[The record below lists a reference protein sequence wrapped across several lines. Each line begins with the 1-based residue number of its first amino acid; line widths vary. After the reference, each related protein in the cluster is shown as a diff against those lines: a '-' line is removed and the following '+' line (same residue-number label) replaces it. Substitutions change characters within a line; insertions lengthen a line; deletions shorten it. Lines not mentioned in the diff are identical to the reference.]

1 MLKTFF
7 MVRKYSG
14 SNILAKIDRFWDFV
28 KVVFKWLMKSNFP
41 QSQRNPSMLESASD
55 WCRVSTSH
63 PSLLYMYCFLRI
75 FTVVTIYNALNIYN
89 LQCLQFYS
97 TLTIFSLWTIFTNV
111 ESSKSL
117 AVINWLALCYYRN
130 TPNEERHSRALISA
144 CFLLNLTSS
153 NLCAYVKKFTS
164 R

>member
-1 MLKTFF
+1 MINEIKFSSLIKVKEILQCQK
-7 MVRKYSG
+7 VRATDVETYKSPISSLHVLLSKNFYS
-14 SNILAKIDRFWDFV
+14 
-28 KVVFKWLMKSNFP
+28 
-41 QSQRNPSMLESASD
+41 
-55 WCRVSTSH
+55 CH
-63 PSLLYMYCFLRI
+63 
-75 FTVVTIYNALNIYN
+75 N
-89 LQCLQFYS
+89 LQCTKYLQLTMF
-97 TLTIFSLWTIFTNV
+97 TILLWLTIFSLWTIFTNV

>member
-1 MLKTFF
+1 M
-7 MVRKYSG
+7 
-14 SNILAKIDRFWDFV
+14 IDGIKFSSLV
-28 KVVFKWLMKSNFP
+28 KVKEILQCQKVRATDVEFLQVTHLFSTCIFFKNF
-41 QSQRNPSMLESASD
+41 
-55 WCRVSTSH
+55 
-63 PSLLYMYCFLRI
+63 
-75 FTVVTIYNALNIYN
+75 YNCHN
-89 LQCLQFYS
+89 LQCTKYLQF
-97 TLTIFSLWTIFTNV
+97 TMFTILLHAKRILLLWTIFTNV

-153 NLCAYVKKFTS
+153 NLCAYVKKFIS